1 MSKRRFC
8 ILAAVSCILGVL
20 SLVVSFSI
28 NPGPPADAT
37 NEEMLAFGRTNSHSI
52 LWGAWLQA
60 VGPVFIVL
68 FAFALVHLA
77 GAMHRL
83 AGWMTLFGATTLM
96 TVSLIEITFYMGALW
111 ADPPLMPSISMRLIS
126 VSQHFYFMVAAPALF
141 FPLGIVLIG
150 SPILPRIFGYLAIA
164 LALAFAAVGMLF
176 LYTPRLSDTITQLG
190 AVQPLWWLAAAIALI
205 YDSRAEPLR

>member
-1 MSKRRFC
+1 MEPGRVSKRRFC

-52 LWGAWLQA
+52 LWGALLQA

-96 TVSLIEITFYMGALW
+96 TVSLIEITFYMGAYGLT
-111 ADPPLMPSISMRLIS
+111 
-126 VSQHFYFMVAAPALF
+126 HH
-141 FPLGIVLIG
+141 
-150 SPILPRIFGYLAIA
+150 
-164 LALAFAAVGMLF
+164 
-176 LYTPRLSDTITQLG
+176 
-190 AVQPLWWLAAAIALI
+190 
-205 YDSRAEPLR
+205 